1 MKKDITDLFVFLDDF
16 SKFYKEEEKKHIL
29 TPPGKRTYKT
39 RTPCLSL
46 GEILTII
53 VLFHTSDIKTFKAY
67 YKLFLPI
74 YKAEFPN
81 LPSYSRF
88 VELKS
93 RALMPLT
100 ILHAL
105 LCEKSQKTG
114 LYFIDSTP
122 IPVCHNKRIFKHK
135 VFQDIATRGK
145 STMGWFFGLKLHLV
159 INERGEMMSACLTPG
174 NVNDRTPVHQI
185 VSRLKGLLF
194 GDKGYISQKLFDALY
209 DKGLKLVTGIK
220 KNMKN
225 KLMTLKEKVLLRK
238 RPVIESVNEVLKH
251 HFQIAHSRHRNPINA
266 FVHIMSTL
274 VAYALKPSKPS
285 IKFKNLIP
293 N

>member
-67 YKLFLPI
+67 YKLFLPL
-74 YKAEFPN
+74 YKAELPN

-105 LCEKSQKTG
+105 LCEKSQKQ
-114 LYFIDSTP
+114 DS
-122 IPVCHNKRIFKHK
+122 IL
-135 VFQDIATRGK
+135 
-145 STMGWFFGLKLHLV
+145 STQRPF
-159 INERGEMMSACLTPG
+159 RC
-174 NVNDRTPVHQI
+174 
-185 VSRLKGLLF
+185 
-194 GDKGYISQKLFDALY
+194 
-209 DKGLKLVTGIK
+209 VT
-220 KNMKN
+220 
-225 KLMTLKEKVLLRK
+225 T
-238 RPVIESVNEVLKH
+238 
-251 HFQIAHSRHRNPINA
+251 NA
-266 FVHIMSTL
+266 FSNIKYFKIL
-274 VAYALKPSKPS
+274 QPGEKALWVGFLALSCTW
-285 IKFKNLIP
+285 
-293 N
+293 